1 MNIALILSGGT
12 GIRMGSDV
20 PKQYVEVKGKPII
33 CYSMERLAHHR
44 QVDWRRRNGRSKL
57 NSGCRKKNLR

>member
-44 QVDWRRRNGRSKL
+44 QVDWIQIVAAQEWEGEN
-57 NSGCRKKNLR
+57 